1 MIKLRTWS
9 EATELKLLQSQGKGG
24 STWDM
29 LKSKFDSDTISKAVE
44 LNIYYVLSVLQF
56 FDIIKSL
63 GTFKDTEFVGKCVG
77 DLFEY
82 LLTLLEQVTVER
94 AENFQE
100 VYCTDFY
107 KKQVSQL
114 LGKTVQE
121 LRTDPFM
128 GIVWKK
134 KFFQGF

>member
-1 MIKLRTWS
+1 
-9 EATELKLLQSQGKGG
+9 
-24 STWDM
+24 M

-63 GTFKDTEFVGKCVG
+63 GGFKDTEFVVKCVG

-82 LLTLLEQVTVER
+82 LLIVLEQVTVER

-100 VYCTDFY
+100 VFCTDFY
-107 KKQVSQL
+107 KRQVSQL

-134 KFFQGF
+134 KFF